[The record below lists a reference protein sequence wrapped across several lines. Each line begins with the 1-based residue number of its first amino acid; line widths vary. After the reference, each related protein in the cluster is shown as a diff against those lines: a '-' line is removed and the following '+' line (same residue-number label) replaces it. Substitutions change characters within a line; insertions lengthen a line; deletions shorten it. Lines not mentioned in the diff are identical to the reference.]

1 MRTLLVR
8 GTLLAA
14 LALTGCTGV
23 FSPKPIGESPFALA
37 PEEWEGTWTD
47 SQDFLEIRV
56 IDAESGRI
64 EAAWIE
70 TRDDGFGLERVEV
83 LIRQTGDALFG
94 NAIENSEEKENAEE
108 AETRYAFF
116 RIGRDGEKLVVWW
129 PSVEAFKAAVEE
141 GTLPGVVTEGGD
153 VVLGDLGPEHQ
164 AVLAA
169 DESAVLFSWKEPG
182 TLFRPGGP

>member
-1 MRTLLVR
+1 MRTLLVPAAF
-8 GTLLAA
+8 LAA
-14 LALTGCTGV
+14 LVLTGCTGV
-23 FSPKPIGESPFALA
+23 FSPQPIGGSPLALA

-56 IDAESGRI
+56 IDSESGRI

-70 TRDDGFGLERVEV
+70 TRGDGFELERVEV

-94 NAIENSEEKENAEE
+94 NAIENPDEKESAEE
-108 AETRYAFF
+108 AEFRYAFF
-116 RIGRDGEKLVVWW
+116 RIGREGEKIIVWW

-153 VVLGDLGPEHQ
+153 VVLGDLGPEHL
-164 AVLAA
+164 AILAA